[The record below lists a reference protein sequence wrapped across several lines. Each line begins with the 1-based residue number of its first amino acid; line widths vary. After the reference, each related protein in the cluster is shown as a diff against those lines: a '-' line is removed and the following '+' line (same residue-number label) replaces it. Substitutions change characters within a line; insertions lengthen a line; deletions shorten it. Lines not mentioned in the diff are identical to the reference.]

1 MSSKLDRER
10 KDSYILNVEARDG
23 GKTPKTALVDVKITI
38 SDIND
43 NKPLFDK
50 SPYLVH
56 VTEDAAIGSSVVTLF
71 AKDDDLGQNSEI
83 AYAIR
88 SGNEQGAFNLNDTT
102 GLMKLKKYLD
112 RETKASYKLIVT
124 AVDHGTPPLTSSV
137 DVTVVVND
145 VNDNPPTFAKSQYN
159 CSVTENLMR
168 GVAVCYVTAT
178 DPDTG
183 ANGQLYYSIVAG
195 NVNNAFQI
203 NSVSEMVYDIFWV
216 VVGLYD
222 QHFQPFQ
229 K

>member
-1 MSSKLDRER
+1 MNFPSFLGALYVSSKLDRER
-10 KDSYILNVEARDG
+10 KDRYILNVEARDG

-56 VTEDAAIGSSVVTLF
+56 VAEDAALGSSVVTLF
-71 AKDDDLGQNSEI
+71 AKDDDIGENSEV
-83 AYAIR
+83 AYAIQ
-88 SGNEQGAFNLNDTT
+88 SGNEQGAFNLNDTS

-112 RETKASYKLIVT
+112 RETKASYKLVVT
-124 AVDHGTPPLTSSV
+124 ASDHGTPPLTSSV

-145 VNDNPPTFAKSQYN
+145 VNDNPPTFPKSQYN
-159 CSVTENLMR
+159 CTVAENLVR

-183 ANGQLYYSIVAG
+183 VNGQLYYSIVTG

-203 NSVSEMVYDIFWV
+203 NSVSE
-216 VVGLYD
+216 L
-222 QHFQPFQ
+222 
-229 K
+229 

>member
-124 AVDHGTPPLTSSV
+124 AVDHGTPPLTSFV